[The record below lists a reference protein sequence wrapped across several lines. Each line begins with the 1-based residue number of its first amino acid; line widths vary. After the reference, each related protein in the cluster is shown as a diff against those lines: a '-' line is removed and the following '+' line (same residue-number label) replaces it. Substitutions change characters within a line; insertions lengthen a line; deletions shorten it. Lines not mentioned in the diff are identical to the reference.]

1 MLTAGGA
8 HQGIRNS
15 RNLLQHQ
22 CLQWGGGG
30 SQQLSLHIL
39 NLYIFG
45 ELFLCVLFFVFV
57 CSGFTFFFVLFY
69 QKRLKTEVG
78 AKYVFL
84 FPLESRKYICTG
96 KCTWASQAQ
105 RFNIKA
111 IRSIMR
117 LTRKLPLL
125 VPFLFAFL
133 NSCFEMWHMVGLV
146 WWEMK
151 ETSIGKG

>member
-1 MLTAGGA
+1 M
-8 HQGIRNS
+8 
-15 RNLLQHQ
+15 
-22 CLQWGGGG
+22 C
-30 SQQLSLHIL
+30 
-39 NLYIFG
+39 F
-45 ELFLCVLFFVFV
+45 VFVFV
-57 CSGFTFFFVLFY
+57 CSGFTFFLVLFY

-96 KCTWASQAQ
+96 KCTWASRAQ

-111 IRSIMR
+111 IRSTMR

-133 NSCFEMWHMVGLV
+133 NSCFETWHMVGLV
-146 WWEMK
+146 WWEME

>member
-1 MLTAGGA
+1 M
-8 HQGIRNS
+8 
-15 RNLLQHQ
+15 
-22 CLQWGGGG
+22 C
-30 SQQLSLHIL
+30 
-39 NLYIFG
+39 F
-45 ELFLCVLFFVFV
+45 VFVFV
-57 CSGFTFFFVLFY
+57 CSGFTFFLVLFY

-96 KCTWASQAQ
+96 KCTWASRAQ

-111 IRSIMR
+111 IRSTMC

-133 NSCFEMWHMVGLV
+133 NSCFETWHMVGLV
-146 WWEMK
+146 WWEME